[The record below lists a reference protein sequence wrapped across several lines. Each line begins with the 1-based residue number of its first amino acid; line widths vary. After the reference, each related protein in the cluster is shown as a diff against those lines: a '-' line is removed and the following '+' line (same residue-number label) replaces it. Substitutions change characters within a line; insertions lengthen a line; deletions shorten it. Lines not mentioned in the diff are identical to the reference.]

1 MKQIIGIATDHA
13 GYQLKEFLVGWLG
26 AKGFDV
32 VDYGTMS
39 EESMDYPD
47 TAHALATG
55 VESGEVQLGVGICGS
70 GAGMA
75 MTLNKHQ
82 GVRAAV
88 CWCEEVAR
96 LIAQHNDANVIVL
109 PARFI
114 DLDEAST
121 FIDAWLTTDFE
132 GGRHVARVAKIACK
146 SEGDF

>member
-1 MKQIIGIATDHA
+1 MKQTIGIATDHA

-39 EESMDYPD
+39 EESVDYPD
-47 TAHALATG
+47 MAHALANG
-55 VESGEVQLGVGICGS
+55 IESGEVQIGVGICGS

-88 CWCEEVAR
+88 CWCREVAE
-96 LIAQHNDANVIVL
+96 LITQHNNANVIVL

-114 DLDEAST
+114 DLDEAT
-121 FIDAWLTTDFE
+121 EFITAWLESDFE
-132 GGRHVARVAKIACK
+132 GGRHLARVEKISLGCL
-146 SEGDF
+146 